1 MYLSPIHDSFIVLPN
16 TSIHLN
22 LTKKKV
28 SDNWNWCK
36 GRGGSVPKNS
46 ALEAKVSPLSF
57 SDCWIRSARLSH
69 CVLLVFSN
77 TDRPTTNKSR
87 LKSDHFL
94 KKSCI
99 NNRNKT
105 VTFMTKTAPRMVTLL
120 LLFISYLWKI
130 CCSFYLFSFILI
142 NRTDENITKHC
153 HTCHPLTRLP
163 LSGWSFNRT

>member
-36 GRGGSVPKNS
+36 GRGGSVPKKLCPRGKS
-46 ALEAKVSPLSF
+46 LP
-57 SDCWIRSARLSH
+57 
-69 CVLLVFSN
+69 LVFFRLLDKIS
-77 TDRPTTNKSR
+77 TIITLCTSSFFKHWPTTNKSR
-87 LKSDHFL
+87 LKSDHFF

-153 HTCHPLTRLP
+153 QTCHPLTRLP